1 MGSLSPATLP
11 NAPNMPPPTAA
22 NIAELLRYDIKVK
35 VAGVD
40 ADGILRGKIMAKEKF
55 LSSIQSG
62 FGFSSAVFG
71 WDMHDTL
78 FTHDVGLSQGGGYA
92 DFIAVPDLTTF
103 RRIPWENNIPFF
115 LLHFITGG
123 EPVKAC
129 PRGMMKSLVQKLEI
143 ESFKAFAGVELEFTN
158 FQTPTEDGYGPES
171 KRPNLAAFLL
181 KNTPKALRPLTEGM
195 FGYSITRPVASKDY
209 FHEVFDASAAFG
221 CNVEG
226 WHTESGGGVF
236 EAALIVRE
244 VAEMADRV
252 SLFKLLTKSIGIDHN
267 VTPCFMAK
275 PLHGMPGNSGHIHV
289 SLTDKAGKNLFARDE
304 RNPNARWPDIEYLSD
319 TGYHF
324 LAGVLDAL
332 PDIMPLLAPTIN
344 SYKRFVENFW
354 APVAITWGNEDRLS
368 SIRLITPPVC
378 KPSAVRFEIRIPG
391 ADLHPHYALSAIFGA
406 GLRGIKKKL
415 EITVPPSAARTA
427 DDGHPTLL
435 ANTLEKA
442 LEKFSAPTSVA
453 REIFDQEFVEFFTAS
468 RQHEL
473 CLWRE
478 AVTDWEFNRY
488 IETV

>member
-1 MGSLSPATLP
+1 MEATLE
-11 NAPNMPPPTAA
+11 
-22 NIAELLRYDIKVK
+22 NIAELLKNDIKVK

-55 LSSIQSG
+55 LSSVKSG

-71 WDMHDTL
+71 WDMHDAL
-78 FTHDVGLSQGGGYA
+78 FTKGVGMSSEGGGYA
-92 DFIAVPDLTTF
+92 DFTAVPDLTSY

-115 LLHFITGG
+115 LLHFLS
-123 EPVKAC
+123 ENKPVVAC
-129 PRGMMKSLVQKLEI
+129 PRGMTKSIAKKLGKEN
-143 ESFKAFAGVELEFTN
+143 FKAWAGVELEFVN
-158 FQTPTEDGYGPES
+158 FQTPTEDGYGPETS
-171 KRPNLAAFLL
+171 RPNLAKFLV
-181 KNTPKALRPLTEGM
+181 NNSPKALRPLTEGM

-209 FHEVFDASAAFG
+209 FHHVFDSSAEFG

-226 WHTESGGGVF
+226 WHTESGPGVF

-244 VAEMADRV
+244 VAEMADRA
-252 SLFKLLTKSIGIDHN
+252 SLFKLLTKSIGIGHG

-289 SLTDKAGKNLFARDE
+289 SLTDDVGKNLFAREE
-304 RNPNARWPDIEYLSD
+304 RNPSARWPDVEHLSD
-319 TGYHF
+319 VGYHF

-332 PDIMPLLAPTIN
+332 PDIMPMLAPTIN

-378 KPSAVRFEIRIPG
+378 KPSAVRLEIRIPG
-391 ADLHPHYALSAIFGA
+391 ADLHPHYALSALFGA
-406 GLRGIKKKL
+406 GLRGIQKKL
-415 EITVPPSAARTA
+415 EITVPPSSARTVE
-427 DDGHPTLL
+427 DGKPTLL

-442 LEKFSAPTSVA
+442 VERFAAPTSVA
-453 REIFDQEFVEFFTAS
+453 REIFEEGFVDFYAAT

-473 CLWRE
+473 RLWRE

>member
-1 MGSLSPATLP
+1 MAT
-11 NAPNMPPPTAA
+11 PTAD
-22 NIAELLRYDIKVK
+22 NIAELLKHDIKVK

-55 LSSIQSG
+55 LSSVGSG
-62 FGFSSAVFG
+62 FGFSSAIFG

-78 FTHDVGLSQGGGYA
+78 FTHNVGLTEGAGYA
-92 DFIAVPDLTTF
+92 DFIAVPDLASF

-115 LLHFITGG
+115 LLRFVAGG
-123 EPVKAC
+123 APVKAC
-129 PRGMMKSLVQKLEI
+129 PRGMIQSLVQKLDDDN
-143 ESFKAFAGVELEFTN
+143 FKAFAGVELEFVN
-158 FQTPTEDGYGPES
+158 FQTPTEDGYGRETG
-171 KRPNLAAFLL
+171 RPNLAAFLL
-181 KNTPKALRPLTEGM
+181 NNSPKALRPLTEGM

-221 CNVEG
+221 CN
-226 WHTESGGGVF
+226 
-236 EAALIVRE
+236 ALIVRE
-244 VAEMADRV
+244 AAEMADRV
-252 SLFKLLTKSIGIDHN
+252 SLFKLLTKSIGIDHS
-267 VTPCFMAK
+267 VSPCFMAK
-275 PLHGMPGNSGHIHV
+275 SLHGMPGNSGHIHV
-289 SLTDKAGKNLFARDE
+289 SLTDKAGKNLFARE
-304 RNPNARWPDIEYLSD
+304 KPNPNARWPDIEHLSD
-319 TGYHF
+319 IGCHF

-332 PDIMPLLAPTIN
+332 PDIMPLLAPTVN

-378 KPSAVRFEIRIPG
+378 KPSVVRLEIRIPG

-406 GLRGIKKKL
+406 GLRGIKNKL
-415 EITVPPSAARTA
+415 ELTVPPSAARTA
-427 DDGHPTLL
+427 EDGPPILL

-442 LEKFSAPTSVA
+442 VERFSAPTSVA
-453 REIFDQEFVEFFTAS
+453 RDIFDAEFVDFFTAS

-473 CLWRE
+473 RLWRE

>member
-1 MGSLSPATLP
+1 MAATLE
-11 NAPNMPPPTAA
+11 
-22 NIAELLRYDIKVK
+22 NIAELLKNDIKVK

-55 LSSIQSG
+55 LSSVKSG

-71 WDMHDTL
+71 WDMHDAL
-78 FTHDVGLSQGGGYA
+78 FTNGVGMSSEGGGYA
-92 DFIAVPDLTTF
+92 DFIAVPDLTSF

-115 LLHFITGG
+115 LLHFLS
-123 EPVKAC
+123 ENKPVVAC
-129 PRGMMKSLVQKLEI
+129 PRGMTKSIVKKLSQEN
-143 ESFKAFAGVELEFTN
+143 FKAWAGVELEFVN
-158 FQTPTEDGYGPES
+158 FQTPTEDG
-171 KRPNLAAFLL
+171 
-181 KNTPKALRPLTEGM
+181 
-195 FGYSITRPVASKDY
+195 
-209 FHEVFDASAAFG
+209 
-221 CNVEG
+221 
-226 WHTESGGGVF
+226 
-236 EAALIVRE
+236 
-244 VAEMADRV
+244 
-252 SLFKLLTKSIGIDHN
+252 LLTKSIGIGHG

-289 SLTDKAGKNLFARDE
+289 SLTDEAGKNLFAREE
-304 RNPNARWPDIEYLSD
+304 RNPSARWPDLEHLSD
-319 TGYHF
+319 IGYHF

-332 PDIMPLLAPTIN
+332 PDIMPMLAPTIN

-378 KPSAVRFEIRIPG
+378 KPSAVRLEIRIPG

-406 GLRGIKKKL
+406 GLRGIQKKL
-415 EITVPPSAARTA
+415 DITVPPSSARTA
-427 DDGHPTLL
+427 EDGKPTLL

-442 LEKFSAPTSVA
+442 VERFSAPTSVA
-453 REIFDQEFVEFFTAS
+453 REIFEEGFVDFYAAT

-473 CLWRE
+473 RLWRE